1 MICKDIR
8 AIRGYFEF
16 VNQEKL
22 ITGCP
27 NNILVVVIKKV
38 YQMMKFSQL
47 RNLHFNHPVTN

>member
-22 ITGCP
+22 IRRCP
-27 NNILVVVIKKV
+27 NKILVVVIKKV

-47 RNLHFNHPVTN
+47 RNLHFDHPVTN